1 MSAPGPGAA
10 IAAPGGTSDAAPPPG
25 WLTRQ
30 RERWLDW
37 RNRVLASRAFQ
48 RRAAAFA
55 LTRPIARARARA
67 VFDLVA
73 GFVYSQVLWA
83 CVRLRLFDQLAH
95 GPQSADALA
104 ARCQL
109 APEAMQRLLAAAVSL
124 GLVERRARGRYGLGV
139 LGAPLVGNE
148 GICAMVEHHAALYA
162 DLADPLA
169 LLRGQA
175 RDPALAKYWPYAGT
189 AQPDALA
196 AERVAAYSA
205 LMSASQPLV
214 ADEILDAYPMQR
226 HRVLMDVG
234 GGEGRFLAAAAQ
246 RAPQL
251 KLMLFD
257 LPPVAERARACLA
270 RLGLGERAE
279 VHGGDFFADA
289 LPRGADVI
297 SLVRVVHDHDDARV
311 TTLLRNV
318 HAALPKGGTLVLG
331 EPMAGT
337 PGAEPMGD
345 AYFGFYL
352 LAMGRGRPRT
362 VAELERLLVA
372 AGFVDVRLRRTAIPL
387 QAQVLVAR
395 AG

>member
-1 MSAPGPGAA
+1 MSAPSPGAA
-10 IAAPGGTSDAAPPPG
+10 IAVTGGSPQDAPPG
-25 WLTRQ
+25 WFERQ

-37 RNRVLASRAFQ
+37 RNRLLASRAFQ
-48 RRAAAFA
+48 RRAASFV
-55 LTRPIARARARA
+55 LTRPIARSRARA

-73 GFVYSQVLWA
+73 GFVYSQVLWT
-83 CVRLRLFDQLAH
+83 CVRLRLFDLLAD
-95 GPQSADALA
+95 GPQSVDTLA
-104 ARCQL
+104 ARCNL
-109 APEAMQRLLAAAVSL
+109 SPEAMQRLLAAAVSL
-124 GLVERRARGRYGLGV
+124 KLVERRAGGRYGLGV

-148 GICAMVEHHAALYA
+148 GIAAMVEHHAALYA

-169 LLRGQA
+169 LLRGEQ

-189 AQPDALA
+189 GHPDALA
-196 AERVAAYSA
+196 AERVAEYSA

-214 ADEILDAYPMQR
+214 ADEILDAYPLQR

-234 GGEGRFLAAAAQ
+234 GGEGRFLAEAAQ
-246 RAPQL
+246 RAPHL

-257 LPPVAERARACLA
+257 LPAVAERARERFE
-270 RLGLGERAE
+270 RLGLGTRAE

-289 LPRGADVI
+289 LPRGPDVI

-311 TTLLRNV
+311 MTLLRNV
-318 HAALPKGGTLVLG
+318 HAALPKGGVLVLG
-331 EPMAGT
+331 EPMADT

-352 LAMGRGRPRT
+352 LAMGRGRPRP
-362 VAELERLLVA
+362 VAELERMLAA
-372 AGFVDVRLRRTAIPL
+372 AGFVDIRLRRTAVPL